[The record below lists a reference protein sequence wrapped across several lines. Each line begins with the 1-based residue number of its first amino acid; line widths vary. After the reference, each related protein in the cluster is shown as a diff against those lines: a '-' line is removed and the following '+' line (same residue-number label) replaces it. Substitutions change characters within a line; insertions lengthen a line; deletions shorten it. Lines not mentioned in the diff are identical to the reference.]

1 MRLACL
7 LMATTLLTA
16 CAEDTPPSTTLG
28 TAGELATTL
37 TQAARAKGGYSF
49 SLTSRS
55 GPASG
60 TVRLTD
66 RPSLDVT
73 LDRVVQTGQPPER
86 LRFVSTDQTYVLL
99 PPVFDLP
106 QAKPWVKLD
115 RADTDEFTAGM
126 LAYFDSTAQQA
137 LFTEQHLKAVAQGKL
152 TSTVERDGKTT
163 YTVTVEVTTFTITV
177 EGGLPTRIVV
187 STPSEAGPVVDEASF
202 SWGAVADIRSPSPD
216 EISSRS

>member
-16 CAEDTPPSTTLG
+16 CAEDTPPPALG

-73 LDRVVQTGQPPER
+73 LDRVVRTGGQPER

-115 RADTDEFTAGM
+115 RAQTDEFTAGM
-126 LAYFDSTAQQA
+126 LAYFDAAAQQA
-137 LFTEQHLKAVAQGKL
+137 LFTEHHLKAVAQGKL

-163 YTVTVEVTTFTITV
+163 YAVTVEVTTFTITV

-187 STPSEAGPVVDEASF
+187 STPSETGPIVDEASF
-202 SWGAVADIRSPSPD
+202 SWGAVADISAPSPD
-216 EISSRS
+216 SISPRS